1 MADTTP
7 TPTAA
12 PEAAPAAPS
21 PTKGTVTKKASKDS
35 SSSTLRFLN
44 IAEIHDDTVIL
55 KDGTVR
61 AVVDVTSVN
70 FSLKSEEEQNSIIF
84 SYQQFLNALEF
95 PIQIYIRSKKL
106 DLDDYIANLSA
117 TAEEQANPLLKN
129 QTLEYIQFVS
139 KLIEYADIMEK
150 KFYVIVPYDFL
161 GGATKKSMLR
171 QFLDSINPDDSLMKY
186 KTRQKQFGELKKGL
200 QQRTTVVQSKLE
212 SCGLQTRLLN
222 TKELIQ
228 LYYSIYNPLTSM
240 SQKLKD
246 MNVNSTKKQ

>member
-1 MADTTP
+1 MADTQTP
-7 TPTAA
+7 
-12 PEAAPAAPS
+12 PEAIQAAPS
-21 PTKGTVTKKASKDS
+21 PTKEKVAKASKDS
-35 SSSTLRFLN
+35 ASSTLRFLP
-44 IAEIHDDTVIL
+44 ITEIHDDTVMM

-61 AVVDVTSVN
+61 AIVEVTSVN

-84 SYQQFLNALEF
+84 SYQQFLNSLEF

-106 DLDDYIANLSA
+106 DLDDYIANLSQ

-161 GGATKKSMLR
+161 GTASKRGMFRL
-171 QFLDSINPDDSLMKY
+171 FLDSINPDDSIVKY
-186 KTRQKQFGELKKGL
+186 KNRLKQFSALKKGL
-200 QQRTTVVQSKLE
+200 QQRVTVVQSKLE

-240 SQKLKD
+240 SQKLKET
-246 MNVNSTKKQ
+246 NVNTTKKQE